1 MPETGKS
8 GKPTTR
14 RYSDAE
20 KERAVRAV
28 RQLRKELG
36 SDHGTIKRVAE
47 QLGIGVESLRGWVKQ
62 AEIDAGVKP
71 GVTSTEVAR
80 VKELEQEV
88 RELRRTNAILRS
100 ASAFFAAELD
110 RPSK

>member
-1 MPETGKS
+1 MPRGITLGKA
-8 GKPTTR
+8 TTR
-14 RYSDAE
+14 RSSEAE

-36 SDHGTIKRVAE
+36 TDHGTVKRVAE
-47 QLGIGVESLRGWVKQ
+47 QLGIGTESLRSWVKR
-62 AEIDAGVKP
+62 ADIDAGVAP
-71 GVTSTEVAR
+71 GTTTAEAAR
-80 VKELEQEV
+80 VKELAQELK
-88 RELRRTNAILRS
+88 ELRRANAILRS